1 MFSMAFFILI
11 SMNYLFFIYLYTS
24 FSVYF
29 YFQSN
34 FYVFYDFLH
43 AKFNYLFAFWR
54 SIFSCIFLFSIIF
67 FSLLNSVIFVPSCI
81 LRFVFH
87 ASQAFFIF
95 VPWNR
100 SPWGHCRLMPF
111 FFLFFS
117 RMNDF
122 FFIICLAYLIVDCLL
137 ISWNNY
143 FFVFTPQS
151 LRTKFG
157 LLMFCSFLFLLVAI
171 SICHWCFFISK

>member
-67 FSLLNSVIFVPSCI
+67 FFLIKFNYFCAFAHFTLCFSCI
-81 LRFVFH
+81 PSVFYFCSLKSLTLRSLQTHAVFFVFFSH
-87 ASQAFFIF
+87 ERFLFHYMSC
-95 VPWNR
+95 V
-100 SPWGHCRLMPF
+100 SHCRLSVD
-111 FFLFFS
+111 FL
-117 RMNDF
+117 N
-122 FFIICLAYLIVDCLL
+122 
-137 ISWNNY
+137 
-143 FFVFTPQS
+143 
-151 LRTKFG
+151 
-157 LLMFCSFLFLLVAI
+157 
-171 SICHWCFFISK
+171 